1 MIVIN
6 YNPDG
11 TFTDETLDALHDAGK
26 MLDLAYYQQR
36 KLPPE
41 VALEQQRNKIYERY
55 RQQEAERQKLKELE
69 AQIEKT
75 IEKEAEK
82 AIDEAL
88 TKLFKDFK
96 FK

>member
-26 MLDLAYYQQR
+26 MPDWAYYQQR

-41 VALEQQRNKIYERY
+41 VALEQQRNKTASER
-55 RQQEAERQKLKELE
+55 RKR
-69 AQIEKT
+69 
-75 IEKEAEK
+75 
-82 AIDEAL
+82 
-88 TKLFKDFK
+88 
-96 FK
+96 

>member
-11 TFTDETLDALHDAGK
+11 TFTDETLDTLHDAGK
-26 MLDLAYYQQR
+26 MPDWAYYQQR

-55 RQQEAERQKLKELE
+55 RQQEEARQKQKELE
-69 AQIEKT
+69 AQIEKA

-82 AIDEAL
+82 AIDKAL
-88 TKLFKDFK
+88 TELFKDFK

>member
-11 TFTDETLDALHDAGK
+11 TFTDETLDTLHDAGK
-26 MLDLAYYQQR
+26 MPDWAYYQQR

-55 RQQEAERQKLKELE
+55 RQQEEARQKP
-69 AQIEKT
+69 
-75 IEKEAEK
+75 
-82 AIDEAL
+82 
-88 TKLFKDFK
+88 
-96 FK
+96 